1 MKVRTPLFFALACF
15 AASIAVPCYG
25 QTASGIPHLRKQG
38 SATQLIVDGK
48 PFLAVTG
55 EMGNNTATS
64 LENMKDVWPRLVS
77 GNLNCVLAGVSWAQ
91 VEPTEGKYE
100 FAVVDGLIRQAREN
114 HLKLVFLWFASW
126 KNGTSSYPPVWVK
139 QDYKRFPRIE
149 VKGGRHIELLSTFG
163 DASRDADARAFRAF
177 MGHIKLVDGQQHT
190 VLMIQ
195 VENEVGV
202 LRDSRDRSPAA
213 NKAFAGPVPKE
224 LMDYLLKHKDT
235 LAPELR
241 QVMAA
246 QGDKTSGTWE
256 EVFGPGKPDS
266 VDMPV
271 QTSSP
276 PMSREEHDT
285 AWRQLHWPVDEIF
298 MAWNYARYVNKV
310 VAEGKAEY
318 PIPMY
323 VNGWLQQPNM
333 AWPGTYPSGGPLP
346 QVHDIWRAGAPAID
360 ILAPDLYLE
369 YFDEVCGR
377 FTRNGNPLFIP
388 ETSANPVNV
397 VNAFVK
403 WNAIG
408 YSPFGI
414 ERSVGPDT
422 PLAATYKLITSMSS
436 VIAAQQ
442 GKNRMAAVR
451 LNQGDPPQ
459 KVSLGDY
466 TLTLTAMGM
475 GRIPIAPEP
484 TPAVTVGGQ
493 PAQGGRSQGQVIDVA
508 PPAQGG
514 RGGRGGRGAA
524 DQPAPAPGGR
534 GAADQPPAG
543 GRGGRGGPAGQP
555 QTGSPGISILIA
567 AGPNEFYMSGG
578 NGNTRVSFTPNTPGP
593 PIVGLGDVQV
603 GKFVDGK
610 WVVVQ
615 QLAGDDTGQGELLTL
630 RANSLMRV
638 TVYRYE

>member
-1 MKVRTPLFFALACF
+1 MKMRIPLVFALACF
-15 AASIAVPCYG
+15 AAWMAVPCYG
-25 QTASGIPHLRKQG
+25 QTASGIPRLRKQG
-38 SATQLIVDGK
+38 TATQLIVDGK

-55 EMGNNTATS
+55 ELGNNTASS
-64 LENMKDVWPRLVS
+64 LENMKDVWPRLLA

-91 VEPTEGKYE
+91 IEPTEGKYE
-100 FAVVDGLIRQAREN
+100 FATVDGLIKQAREN
-114 HLKLVFLWFASW
+114 HMKLMFLWFASW

-139 QDYKRFPRIE
+139 QDQKRFPRIE
-149 VKGGRHIELLSTFG
+149 IKGGKRIELLSALS
-163 DASRDADARAFRAF
+163 DASRDADARAFRAL

-202 LRDSRDRSPAA
+202 LRDSRDRSPVA

-224 LMDYLLKHKDT
+224 LMDYLQKHKDT

-241 QVMAA
+241 EVLAK
-246 QGDKTSGTWE
+246 QGNKTSGTWE

-266 VDMPV
+266 VDMPI
-271 QTSSP
+271 QTSVALLG
-276 PMSREEHDT
+276 REEYDT
-285 AWRQLHWPVDEIF
+285 GWRKLHWPVDEIF

-310 VAEGKAEY
+310 VVEGKAEY

-323 VNGWLQQPNM
+323 VNAWLQQPSM

-346 QVHDIWRAGAPAID
+346 QVHDIWRAGGPAID
-360 ILAPDLYLE
+360 MLSPDLYLQ
-369 YFDEVCGR
+369 YFDEVCER

-388 ETSANPVNV
+388 ETSANPLNAVS
-397 VNAFVK
+397 AFVK

-408 YSPFGI
+408 YSPFAI
-414 ERSVGPDT
+414 ERGAGPSADF
-422 PLAATYKLITSMSS
+422 AAAYKLITSMAPA
-436 VIAAQQ
+436 IAAQQ

-451 LNQGDPPQ
+451 LTQGDPPT
-459 KVSLGDY
+459 KLSLGDY

-484 TPAVTVGGQ
+484 TPAAQ
-493 PAQGGRSQGQVIDVA
+493 PGGRGGAA
-508 PPAQGG
+508 PAAPAAPATPAAAPAPAGGRGTAADQAAAGG
-514 RGGRGGRGAA
+514 RGGRGGRG
-524 DQPAPAPGGR
+524 
-534 GAADQPPAG
+534 GAADQTPVAG
-543 GRGGRGGPAGQP
+543 A
-555 QTGSPGISILIA
+555 GISIFIA
-567 AGPNEFYMSGG
+567 AGPNEFYMTGG
-578 NGNTRVSFTPNTPGP
+578 SGNTRVSFTANTPGP
-593 PIVGLGDVQV
+593 PIVGLGDVQI
-603 GKFVDGK
+603 GRFADGK